1 MKLPS
6 SLTSRLVLTAV
17 GLVALVSLLVSL
29 TTYVGMREV
38 LMNRLD
44 QDVRGNIGGPP
55 GPLIDRGPEGLVA
68 FYDDSGTV
76 SVGRVGTRRGEVVAL
91 DEEQMQ
97 AVMTVDVDDDVQ
109 DLEIPS
115 VGSFRVK
122 AQRGIVQNT
131 SGIYVNG
138 LPTEQV
144 DDTLATL
151 LLWELLLGLLGVGVA
166 FGAGTVLVRRNLAP
180 LREVAAVAQEVTRL
194 ELDKGLVGETV
205 RVPDRLTDATTE
217 VGQVGASLNSLLG
230 HMEQALD
237 ARHRSEQQVRQFVAD
252 ASHELRTPLTTI
264 RGYAE
269 LAGREPDVLP
279 TSMSKVSDEAMRMS
293 ALVDD
298 LLLLARL
305 DSGRPLASEPVDLTH
320 LVMAAVDDARVVDP
334 ERSWALSLPPEPVS
348 VTGDEQ
354 RLHQAVTNLLGNARR
369 HTPAGTVVT
378 TGIAVV
384 DEQVRLTVHDTG
396 PGLPPDVD
404 VFERFTRGDSSR
416 TRGSGGAGL
425 GLSLVSAITA
435 AHGGEV
441 AVESRPGDT
450 TFVITLPRPAAVSPE
465 V

>member
-1 MKLPS
+1 MKLPA
-6 SLTSRLVLTAV
+6 SLTSRLVMTAV
-17 GLVALVSLLVSL
+17 GLVAAVSVLVSLA
-29 TTYVGMREV
+29 TYVGMREV
-38 LMNRLD
+38 LLDRLD
-44 QDVRGNIGGPP
+44 RDVSGFAGRP
-55 GPLIDRGPEGLVA
+55 GLGPEETRLGLVV
-68 FYDDSGTV
+68 FYDDTGTV
-76 SVGRVGTRRGEVVAL
+76 RQGTYFSPRGEDSAPDQL
-91 DEEQMQ
+91 DEEQVLRATLLAVDGEVHDLSIPGLGDFRAQ
-97 AVMTVDVDDDVQ
+97 AVRRDV
-109 DLEIPS
+109 
-115 VGSFRVK
+115 
-122 AQRGIVQNT
+122 A
-131 SGIYVNG
+131 VNG
-138 LPTEQV
+138 QAPITVTIVNGMSTDQV
-144 DDTLATL
+144 DETLSTL

-205 RVPDRLTDATTE
+205 RVPERLTDETTE

-279 TSMSKVSDEAMRMS
+279 TSMGKVSEEAMRMS

-305 DSGRPLASEPVDLTH
+305 DSGRPLATEPVDLTH
-320 LVMAAVDDARVVDP
+320 LVIAAVDDARVVDP
-334 ERSWALSLPPEPVS
+334 ERSWALALPPEPVT
-348 VTGDEQ
+348 VTGDED
-354 RLHQAVTNLLGNARR
+354 RLHQVVTNLLGNARR

-378 TGIAVV
+378 SGISVA
-384 DEQVRLTVHDTG
+384 DGSARLTVHDTG
-396 PGLPPDVD
+396 PGIPADVD

-425 GLSLVSAITA
+425 GLSLVAAIVA
-435 AHGGEV
+435 AHGGTV
-441 AVESRPGDT
+441 AVQSRPGAT
-450 TFVITLPRPAAVSPE
+450 EFTVTLPQG
-465 V
+465 